1 MKEYV
6 RISTTNNYYDLYER
20 YSLYEIV
27 DKVSTSDSIDGWLT
41 LRDQKEELICIR
53 ASSVESI
60 RTIKEQL
67 KQEEKKNVSSMGR

>member
-20 YSLYEIV
+20 YSFGEIV
-27 DKVSTSDSIDGWLT
+27 DKVSTSYSIDGWLT
-41 LRDQKEELICIR
+41 LLDQKEELICIH

-67 KQEEKKNVSSMGR
+67 KQEEK